1 MIGPP
6 NEDDN
11 FSSFYVTW
19 HHVLTIFSFS
29 NFFWSSWRELWT
41 LIVPNITRQI
51 TLRPNYLPVECAT
64 AILRGFF
71 LDSNFVYT
79 LKEPARNRTENW
91 EPDVSSRECWV
102 CWACEGPQSV
112 CTQFQISK
120 QEKTKIYEWRKKDS
134 WISLTVRFL
143 REWVKNMLF

>member
-71 LDSNFVYT
+71 LDSNFVYWK
-79 LKEPARNRTENW
+79 LRAWRQQQRMLGLLSLRGPAVSLYSVSNFKTRKNENIW
-91 EPDVSSRECWV
+91 M
-102 CWACEGPQSV
+102 
-112 CTQFQISK
+112 
-120 QEKTKIYEWRKKDS
+120 KKK
-134 WISLTVRFL
+134 RFL
-143 REWVKNMLF
+143 NQSYRKIPTRMS